1 MQQQNS
7 ISPLTADLGLRIYRT
22 MRRIKVCDERIQQ
35 LLSAGALQ
43 FQYYPCGGQEAIPS
57 AVVEAMDD
65 DDFMVTTYRCVHDII
80 AKGSAMF
87 EVIGEMAGRSSGTS
101 KGKGGAMHLADP
113 KRGLMVSTG
122 IVGGGL
128 PIANGI
134 GLAAQMR
141 DTGRVVAV
149 SFGDGA
155 ANIGAFN
162 ESLNLASLWKLP
174 VVFVCQNNLYAEY
187 TSYADST
194 RVARLADRAAGY
206 AMTGLTVDGTDP
218 AAVYQ
223 AAKEAV
229 AQARAGEGPTL
240 LECVAPRLQ
249 GHAFGSE
256 TEHMDQEALVERRAS
271 PPLARFRSALIE
283 RGDATEQQLDVI
295 DEEALKEVEDAVEEA
310 MGANEPAAEEFY
322 QDVFADTA
330 DIPYLSESSVH
341 LTEPDL
347 RERPVKK
354 MTMAQA
360 ITEALDI
367 ALAEDPTVFLLGE
380 DIVDPAGGVTKATV
394 GLSTRHGTERVRATP
409 ISEQAIVGAAIGA
422 SLCGLK
428 PVAEVMINDFTMV
441 CMDQIAN
448 HAAKLRYMSGGR
460 TPVPITIRSV
470 TAGNV
475 GKFGAQHSQSLE
487 AFFTHTPGI
496 KVVMPSTAADAKGL
510 LLAAIDDPDPVL
522 VIEPMRLYYAPA
534 EVPEGRYTVP
544 LGKAAVR
551 RTGSDVTII
560 SYGWAA
566 AEAAAAADLLAGD
579 GIEAE
584 LIDLRTLVP
593 LDFAT
598 CVDSVKK
605 TGRCVITH
613 AAVEFTGFGA
623 ELAAKLGEVLYGRL
637 AAPIKRVGARYTPIA
652 FAGNLEAMHFPNAQR
667 IAETAASL
675 LEEPA

>member
-1 MQQQNS
+1 
-7 ISPLTADLGLRIYRT
+7 
-22 MRRIKVCDERIQQ
+22 MRRIYACDERIQQ
-35 LLSAGALQ
+35 LLSAGAMQ
-43 FQYYPCGGQEAIPS
+43 FQYYPCGGQEAIP
-57 AVVEAMDD
+57 ATLVETMND

-80 AKGSAMF
+80 AKGSAMS

-101 KGKGGAMHLADP
+101 KGKGGPMHLADP
-113 KRGLMVSTG
+113 GRGLMVSTG

-134 GLAAQMR
+134 ALAAQLNG
-141 DTGRVVAV
+141 TGRVVAV

-174 VVFVCQNNLYAEY
+174 VVFVCQNNQYAEY

-194 RVARLADRAAGY
+194 RVARISERAAGY
-206 AMTGLTVDGTDP
+206 AMPGITVDGTDP
-218 AAVYQ
+218 AALYG
-223 AAKEAV
+223 AAKDAV
-229 AQARAGEGPTL
+229 ARARAGDGPTL
-240 LECVAPRLQ
+240 LECVAHRLQ

-256 TEHMDQEALVERRAS
+256 TEHMDQQALAKHRAA
-271 PPLARFRSALIE
+271 PPLERLRSALLE
-283 RGDATEQQLDVI
+283 RGYATGQQLDTI
-295 DEEALKEVEDAVEEA
+295 DAEALAEVEDALAEA
-310 MGANEPAAEEFY
+310 MAADEPGADEFY
-322 QDVFADTA
+322 RDVFADGA
-330 DIPYLSESSVH
+330 DVPYRSDAAARRPM
-341 LTEPDL
+341 PDL
-347 RERPVKK
+347 ADRPVAT

-360 ITEALDI
+360 IADALDI
-367 ALAEDPTVFLLGE
+367 ALSDDPSVFLLGE

-394 GLSTRHGTERVRATP
+394 GLSTKHGTERVRATP

-422 SLCGLK
+422 SLCGTR
-428 PVAEVMINDFTMV
+428 PVAEIMINDFTMV

-475 GKFGAQHSQSLE
+475 GSFGAQHSQSLE
-487 AFFTHTPGI
+487 AYFTHTPGI
-496 KVVMPSTAADAKGL
+496 KVAMPSTAHDAKGL
-510 LLAAIDDPDPVL
+510 LLAAIEDPDPVL
-522 VIEPMRLYYAPA
+522 VIEPMRLYYSAA

-544 LGKAAVR
+544 FGQAAVR
-551 RTGSDVTII
+551 RSGTDVTII
-560 SYGWAA
+560 AYGWAA
-566 AEAAAAADLLAGD
+566 AEADDAAKMLARD

-593 LDFAT
+593 LDFET
-598 CVDSVKK
+598 CVESVTK

-613 AAVEFTGFGA
+613 AAVEFSGFGA
-623 ELAAKLGEVLYGRL
+623 ELSAKLAEVLHGRL

-667 IAETAASL
+667 IADTAASL
-675 LEEPA
+675 VDRSKQSASW